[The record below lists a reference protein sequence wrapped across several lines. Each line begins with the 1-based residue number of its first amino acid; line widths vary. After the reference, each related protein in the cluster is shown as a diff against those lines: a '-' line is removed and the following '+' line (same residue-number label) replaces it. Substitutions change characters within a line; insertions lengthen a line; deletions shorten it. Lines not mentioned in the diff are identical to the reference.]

1 MKIRDKNSNLKQG
14 ENEMANKKI
23 YFGEPQIKEFAI
35 FVSQLEREG
44 VTYDVDCQGS
54 GWTVTLTGGY

>member
-1 MKIRDKNSNLKQG
+1 
-14 ENEMANKKI
+14 MADKKI
-23 YFGEPQIKEFAI
+23 YFGGLQMKELAI

>member
-1 MKIRDKNSNLKQG
+1 MT
-14 ENEMANKKI
+14 NKEI
-23 YFGEPQIKEFAI
+23 YFGGLQMKELAI

-44 VTYDVDCQGS
+44 VTYDVDEKDS

>member
-1 MKIRDKNSNLKQG
+1 MT
-14 ENEMANKKI
+14 NKKI
-23 YFGEPQIKEFAI
+23 YFGELQMKEFAI

-44 VTYDVDCQGS
+44 VTYDVNSQGG

>member
-1 MKIRDKNSNLKQG
+1 MMNKQ
-14 ENEMANKKI
+14 I
-23 YFGEPQIKEFAI
+23 YFGELQMKEFAI

-44 VTYDVDCQGS
+44 VTYDVDCQAS